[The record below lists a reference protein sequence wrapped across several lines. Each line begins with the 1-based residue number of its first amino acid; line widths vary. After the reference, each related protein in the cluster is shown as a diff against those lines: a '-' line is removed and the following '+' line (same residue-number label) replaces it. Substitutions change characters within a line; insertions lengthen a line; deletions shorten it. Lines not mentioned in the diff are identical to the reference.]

1 MGSLAPSDHRTC
13 TLSHGRT
20 LAPSHRRTLAPSHRR
35 TLTPSHL
42 ACFVLALTCLSVGA
56 AETEIAPEAVLQHIK
71 FLSSDELKGRGNGSP
86 ELETAGN
93 YIAQQFK
100 AVGLQPGGTSNEW
113 FQPFQLIAGLTIGS
127 GNTLSV
133 SLKGRTAN
141 LALGTSYYPLS
152 APSNDD
158 PARPS
163 TDLHALP
170 VVFAG
175 YGLTVPGVY
184 DDYARIDVSGK
195 AVLIFSHE
203 PQERDASSRL
213 NGTRAMPQTTLSA
226 KASVA
231 RNRGAKILLVVGD
244 PSHRVDDAPYSLFGS
259 DPDAE
264 DLGIPV
270 LRVRREEMQPLL
282 DGWQLD
288 ATARQIDGD
297 LMPRSRDLP
306 DGKVEYVEHIAK
318 NRRTVRNVIGV
329 LPGSDPVRAKEAIVI
344 GAHYDHVGLGGR
356 LSVSPERAGEIH
368 NGADDNASG
377 TASIIEI
384 ARAAVA
390 NQNRFPRTLIFV
402 AFAGEERGLLGS
414 AAYVNEPRIPVE
426 STIAMLNLDMIGRAN
441 GAVDVSGL
449 DAAPS
454 MEADLTAAVK
464 ASASPLKIKR
474 EGPGAGR
481 SDDYN
486 FLTRRIP
493 AINFFTGFHA
503 DYHRPGDDWEK
514 IDAKGTSQVARLA
527 LELAAAL
534 ANRASRPEFVSTQ

>member
-1 MGSLAPSDHRTC
+1 MGSRSFASFHVV
-13 TLSHGRT
+13 
-20 LAPSHRRTLAPSHRR
+20 
-35 TLTPSHL
+35 
-42 ACFVLALTCLSVGA
+42 VLAVGLALAGASIVA
-56 AETEIAPEAVLQHIK
+56 APAEIAPDAVLQHIK
-71 FLSSDELKGRGNGSP
+71 FLSSDELKGRSNGSP

-93 YIAQQFK
+93 YIARQFK
-100 AVGLQPGGTSNEW
+100 AVGLDPGGTSNEW
-113 FQPFQLIAGLTIGS
+113 FQPFQLIAGLAIGP

-133 SLKGRTAN
+133 SVKGRTVA
-141 LALGTSYYPLS
+141 LALGVSYYPLA

-158 PARPS
+158 PAKPS

-184 DDYARIDVSGK
+184 DDYTGMNVSGK
-195 AVLIFSHE
+195 AVLVFSHE
-203 PQERDASSRL
+203 PQEQDANSRL

-226 KASVA
+226 KAAAA
-231 RNRGAKILLVVGD
+231 RSKGAKILLIVGD
-244 PSHRVDDAPYSLFGS
+244 PSHRVDDAPYSLFES
-259 DPDAE
+259 DPDA
-264 DLGIPV
+264 DDVGIPV

-297 LMPRSRDLP
+297 LKPRSRDLP

-318 NRRTVRNVIGV
+318 NRRTVRNVVGV
-329 LPGSDPVRAKEAIVI
+329 LPGNDPARANQAIVI

-356 LSVSPERAGEIH
+356 LSVTGRAGEIH

-390 NQNRFPRTLIFV
+390 DRSRFPRTLIFV

-414 AAYVNEPRIPVE
+414 AFYVSEPHLPVE
-426 STIAMLNLDMIGRAN
+426 STIAMLNLDMVGRAN
-441 GAVDVSGL
+441 GAVDISGL
-449 DAAPS
+449 DASPS

-464 ASASPLKIKR
+464 ASGSPLKIKR

-486 FLTRRIP
+486 FLARRIP
-493 AINFFTGFHA
+493 AINFFTGFHS

-514 IDAKGTSQVARLA
+514 IDAAGTSQVAKLA

-534 ANRASRPEFVSTQ
+534 ANRASRPEFVSK